1 MNYTQNE
8 KIMQVKNSTLVVGVD
23 IAKNKH
29 AARAFNFRGI
39 EYDKAIFFENNE
51 AGFKKL
57 LHWIRKVSEEEN
69 KTDVI
74 VGMEPTGHYWFVL
87 EEYLRRKTDFLR
99 VVVNPAHVKRIKTL
113 DDNSPTKTDK
123 KDAKVIA
130 KLVVEGRYSIPHMP
144 EKEYADLRVAMSHR
158 ERLVKDIIDLSNK
171 VQQLLDKY
179 FPEYKTVFKKWDGK
193 ASVAVLKELFLP
205 ELILKKTDEEIVEIF
220 KKGANRAV
228 GIKRARKLKKAALN
242 SVGIKEGA
250 EFARFELNNIL
261 EQFELLKKQLEL
273 LEEKVEKLLE
283 NMEEAKYM
291 ESVKGVGVITVA
303 GFIAEVGDIN
313 NYEHPKQIQKLAGLN
328 LKENSS
334 GKHQGQTRITKRGRP
349 KLRALLYRVMMP
361 MLTNNKEFKMLH
373 EYYTTRRDN
382 PLKKKQSMIALSCKL
397 IRIFFALGQKN
408 VMYDGKKLMN
418 DIERN
423 LSLQEVA

>member
-8 KIMQVKNSTLVVGVD
+8 KIMQVKNSTLVVGVG
-23 IAKNKH
+23 IVKNKH

-57 LHWIRKVSEEEN
+57 LHWIRKISEKEN

-74 VGMEPTGHYWFVL
+74 VGMEPTGHYWFAL

-130 KLVVEGRYSIPHMP
+130 KLVVEGRYSVPHMP

-179 FPEYKTVFKKWDGK
+179 FPEYKKVFKKWDGK

-205 ELILKKTDEEIVEIF
+205 ELILEKTDEEIVEVF
-220 KKGANRAV
+220 RKGANRAV

-250 EFARFELNNIL
+250 EFT
-261 EQFELLKKQLEL
+261 QFELRNLLEQYELLNKQKDL

-283 NMEEAKYM
+283 SMPEAKYM
-291 ESVKGVGVITVA
+291 ESVKGVGFMTVA
-303 GFIAEVGDIN
+303 GFIAEVGDVN
-313 NYEHPKQIQKLAGLN
+313 NYDHPKQIQKLAGLN

-361 MLTNNKEFKMLH
+361 MLANNLEFKKLH
-373 EYYTTRRDN
+373 EYYITRRDN
-382 PLKKKQSMIALSCKL
+382 PLKKKQSMIALACKL
-397 IRIFFALGQKN
+397 IRIFFALGQKHI
-408 VMYDGKKLMN
+408 MYDGEKLMN
-418 DIERN
+418 DIEKN
-423 LSLQEVA
+423 LSLQEAA

>member
-57 LHWIRKVSEEEN
+57 LHWIKKVSEKEN
-69 KTDVI
+69 KTNVI
-74 VGMEPTGHYWFVL
+74 VGMEPTGHYWLPL

-99 VVVNPAHVKRIKTL
+99 VVVNPAHVKKSKSL
-113 DDNSPTKTDK
+113 DDNSPTKTDR

-130 KLVVEGRYSIPHMP
+130 KLVIDGRYSVPHMP
-144 EKEYADLRVAMSHR
+144 EKEYADLRVAMTHR
-158 ERLVKDIIDLSNK
+158 ERLVKDIVNLSNK
-171 VQQLLDKY
+171 IQQLIDKY
-179 FPEYKTVFKKWDGK
+179 FPEYSTVFKKWDGK
-193 ASVAVLKELFLP
+193 ASAAVLKELFLP
-205 ELILKKTDEEIVEIF
+205 ELILEKTEEEIVEIF
-220 KKGANRAV
+220 RKGANRAV
-228 GIKRARKLKKAALN
+228 GIKRARKLKKAA
-242 SVGIKEGA
+242 SSSIGIKEGG
-250 EFARFELNNIL
+250 EFARLELNNLI
-261 EQFELLKKQLEL
+261 EQYELLTKQKEL

-291 ESVKGVGVITVA
+291 ESVKGVGLITVA
-303 GFIAEVGDIN
+303 GFIAEVGDIKDYN
-313 NYEHPKQIQKLAGLN
+313 HPKQIQKLAGLN
-328 LKENSS
+328 LKEHSS
-334 GKHQGQTRITKRGRP
+334 GKHLGQTRITKRGRP
-349 KLRALLYRVMMP
+349 KLRALLYRVMLP
-361 MLTNNKEFKMLH
+361 ILANNQEFKQLH

-382 PLKKKQSMIALSCKL
+382 PLKPKQSMIALACKL
-397 IRIFFALGQKN
+397 IRIFFALGQKH
-408 VMYDGKKLMN
+408 VMYDGEKLMN

-423 LSLQEVA
+423 LDLQEAA

>member
-57 LHWIRKVSEEEN
+57 LHWIRKISEKEN

-74 VGMEPTGHYWFVL
+74 VGMEPTGHYWFAL

-130 KLVVEGRYSIPHMP
+130 KLVVEGRYSVPHMP

-158 ERLVKDIIDLSNK
+158 ERLIKDIIDLSNK

-193 ASVAVLKELFLP
+193 ASVAVLKDLFLP
-205 ELILKKTDEEIVEIF
+205 ELILKKTDEEIVEVF
-220 KKGANRAV
+220 RKGANRAV

-242 SVGIKEGA
+242 SIGIKEGA

-283 NMEEAKYM
+283 NMPEAKYM
-291 ESVKGVGVITVA
+291 ESVKGVGFMTVA
-303 GFIAEVGDIN
+303 GFIAEVGDVN
-313 NYEHPKQIQKLAGLN
+313 NYDHPKQIQKLAGLN

-361 MLTNNKEFKMLH
+361 ILANNSEFKKLH

-382 PLKKKQSMIALSCKL
+382 PLKKKQSMIALACKL
-397 IRIFFALGQKN
+397 IRIFFALGQKHI
-408 VMYDGKKLMN
+408 MYDGEKLMN

-423 LSLQEVA
+423 LSLQEAA

>member
-57 LHWIRKVSEEEN
+57 LHWIKKVSEKEN

-74 VGMEPTGHYWFVL
+74 VGMEPTGHYWFAL

-130 KLVVEGRYSIPHMP
+130 KLVVEGRYSTPHMP

-158 ERLVKDIIDLSNK
+158 ERLVKDIIDISNK

-220 KKGANRAV
+220 RKGANRAV
-228 GIKRARKLKKAALN
+228 GIKRARKLKKVALN

-283 NMEEAKYM
+283 NMSEAKYM
-291 ESVKGVGVITVA
+291 ESVKGVGLITVA
-303 GFIAEVGDIN
+303 GFIAEIGDVN
-313 NYEHPKQIQKLAGLN
+313 NYDHPKQIQKLAGLN

-361 MLTNNKEFKMLH
+361 ILANNQEFKQLH

-382 PLKKKQSMIALSCKL
+382 PLKKKQSMIALECKL
-397 IRIFFALGQKN
+397 IRIFFALGQKH
-408 VMYDGKKLMN
+408 VMYDGEKLMN

>member
-57 LHWIRKVSEEEN
+57 LHWIRKISEKEN

-74 VGMEPTGHYWFVL
+74 VGMEPTGHYWFAL

-130 KLVVEGRYSIPHMP
+130 KLVVEGRYSVPHMP

-158 ERLVKDIIDLSNK
+158 ERLIKDIIDLSNK

-193 ASVAVLKELFLP
+193 ASVAVLKDLFLP
-205 ELILKKTDEEIVEIF
+205 ELILEKTEEEIVEVF
-220 KKGANRAV
+220 RKGANRAV

-242 SVGIKEGA
+242 SIGIKEGA

-283 NMEEAKYM
+283 NMPEAKYM
-291 ESVKGVGVITVA
+291 ESVKGVGFMTVA
-303 GFIAEVGDIN
+303 GFIAEVGDVN
-313 NYEHPKQIQKLAGLN
+313 NYDHPKQIQKLAGLN

-361 MLTNNKEFKMLH
+361 ILANNSEFKKLH

-382 PLKKKQSMIALSCKL
+382 PLKKKQSMIALACKL
-397 IRIFFALGQKN
+397 IRIFFALGQKHI
-408 VMYDGKKLMN
+408 MYDGEKLMN

-423 LSLQEVA
+423 LSLQEAA

>member
-57 LHWIRKVSEEEN
+57 LHWIRKISEKEN

-74 VGMEPTGHYWFVL
+74 VGMEPTGHYWFAL

-130 KLVVEGRYSIPHMP
+130 KLVVEGRYSVPHMP

-158 ERLVKDIIDLSNK
+158 ERLIKDIIDLSNK

-193 ASVAVLKELFLP
+193 ASVAVLKDLFLP
-205 ELILKKTDEEIVEIF
+205 ELILEKTDEEIVEVF
-220 KKGANRAV
+220 RKGANRAV

-242 SVGIKEGA
+242 SIGIKEGA

-283 NMEEAKYM
+283 NMPEAKYM
-291 ESVKGVGVITVA
+291 ESVKGVGFMTVA
-303 GFIAEVGDIN
+303 GFIAEVGDVN
-313 NYEHPKQIQKLAGLN
+313 NYDHPKQIQKLAGLN

-361 MLTNNKEFKMLH
+361 ILANNSEFKKLH

-382 PLKKKQSMIALSCKL
+382 PLKKKQSMIALACKL
-397 IRIFFALGQKN
+397 IRIFFALGQKHI
-408 VMYDGKKLMN
+408 MYDGEKLMN

-423 LSLQEVA
+423 LSLQEAA